1 MCSTYEIKIN
11 DIFNLIQ
18 IEYFYKLCKSYD
30 KTNLFI
36 LTLTKIFFYTTIYLL
51 FEEITNKNEIIEIIT
66 NIIYFII
73 LLNIFN
79 LFVVVSKVP
88 TNLLVDN

>member
-18 IEYFYKLCKSYD
+18 VENFYKLCKSYD

-51 FEEITNKNEIIEIIT
+51 FEEIINKNEIMQIIT

-73 LLNIFN
+73 LLNIFS
-79 LFVVVSKVP
+79 LFIIVSKVP
-88 TNLLVDN
+88 NN